1 MIGEHSRRRIIM
13 SIIMVLGQ
21 RGGAMKSVCSQNI
34 AVELAHRGHSVCL
47 VDADP
52 GGTTAN
58 FGAYRE
64 EEGLEPAIFCI
75 QKHGKITKT
84 LQELDTKYDYVIV
97 DVQGNIDPTR
107 TQEMR
112 SGLLAADIALA
123 PFRPTQDHRDSIV
136 EVQELID
143 AAKDF
148 NSKLKTFCMISIAPT
163 HTAREQDITFTKE
176 KLAEFSSMQVLDTVA
191 YNRVVYSDA
200 YAMGRGVR
208 EMNDPKAKQEM
219 TALVDELLE
228 KANGK

>member
-1 MIGEHSRRRIIM
+1 MIIL
-13 SIIMVLGQ
+13 VFGQ
-21 RGGAMKSVCSQNI
+21 RGGAMKSICSQNL
-34 AVELAHRGHSVCL
+34 AVELVHRHNSVCL

-58 FGAYRE
+58 FGSYRE
-64 EEGLEPAIFCI
+64 EEGIEPPIFCV
-75 QKHGKITKT
+75 QKRGKITKT

-123 PFRPTQDHRDSIV
+123 PFRPTQDHRDSIL
-136 EVQELID
+136 EVQDLID
-143 AAKDF
+143 TAKDF

-163 HTAREQDITFTKE
+163 HIAREQDIIFTKSSLKE
-176 KLAEFSSMQVLDTVA
+176 YSSMEVLETVA

-200 YAMGRGVR
+200 YATGRGVR
-208 EMNDPKAKQEM
+208 EMSDAKAKAEM
-219 TALVDELLE
+219 NNLVNELLE
-228 KANGK
+228 KANG